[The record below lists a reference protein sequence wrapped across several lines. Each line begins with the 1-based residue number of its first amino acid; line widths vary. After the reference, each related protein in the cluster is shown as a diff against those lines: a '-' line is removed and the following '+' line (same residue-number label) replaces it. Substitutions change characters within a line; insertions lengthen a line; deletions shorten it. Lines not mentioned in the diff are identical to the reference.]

1 MGKPIS
7 SWSVCRPDVNLDLKL
22 PMKRQKGHAGKGLS
36 LCEVTATLE
45 QKISLLHLERTS
57 GNYVYYISW
66 FFRCPGEAHPAHFR
80 VDLII
85 VTKPS
90 GERFSIGFS

>member
-7 SWSVCRPDVNLDLKL
+7 SWSVCRPDVNLGLKL
-22 PMKRQKGHAGKGLS
+22 PMKRQKRHAGKGFS

-45 QKISLLHLERTS
+45 QKIPLLHLERTS
-57 GNYVYYISW
+57 GNYVCYISW
-66 FFRCPGEAHPAHFR
+66 FFRCPGEHFR